1 MEGGGGG
8 GGSVSARVAM
18 LRVRSS
24 FSAEECEP
32 PSPPFTLPK
41 PPPEH
46 PQLTSELRELTA
58 DPPSGISASPSTED
72 NLFQWN
78 ATLIGPDESPWEG
91 GIYTLRLQF
100 PDQYPDKPPRVRFL
114 TEMFHP
120 NIFADGSLC
129 LDIIQDK
136 WKPIY
141 TVSSI
146 LSSVQS
152 LLCDPN
158 TDSPANVDA
167 AKLYK
172 ENKKE
177 YNKRVRRCAEKSL
190 DTS

>member
-1 MEGGGGG
+1 MC
-8 GGSVSARVAM
+8 S
-18 LRVRSS
+18 
-24 FSAEECEP
+24 
-32 PSPPFTLPK
+32 PSRA
-41 PPPEH
+41 
-46 PQLTSELRELTA
+46 Q
-58 DPPSGISASPSTED
+58 GVSASPASED

-78 ATLIGPDESPWEG
+78 ATLIGPDDSPWEG

-100 PDQYPDKPPRVRFL
+100 PDQYPDKAPRVRFL

-120 NIFADGSLC
+120 NIFADGALC
-129 LDIIQDK
+129 ACAANFRARAGASARACCPFIRPFFVTPPAAAHAGLDIIQDK
-136 WKPIY
+136 WKPVY

-167 AKLYK
+167 AKLYR

-177 YNKRVRRCAEKSL
+177 YNKRVRKCAEKSL
-190 DTS
+190 ETS

>member
-1 MEGGGGG
+1 MSSSEGGGP
-8 GGSVSARVAM
+8 SAATPHQVKMAM
-18 LRVRSS
+18 LRLASDKKALEVD
-24 FSAEECEP
+24 A
-32 PSPPFTLPK
+32 
-41 PPPEH
+41 
-46 PQLTSELRELTA
+46 
-58 DPPSGISASPSTED
+58 PSGVSASPSSED

-78 ATLIGPDESPWEG
+78 ATVIGPDESPWEG

-100 PDQYPDKPPRVRFL
+100 PDQYPDKPPRVRFI

-141 TVSSI
+141 TVASI

-158 TDSPANVDA
+158 TDSPANQEVREQPFCICIVCFIL
-167 AKLYK
+167 LYSPPPFTGG
-172 ENKKE
+172 
-177 YNKRVRRCAEKSL
+177 RLRPF
-190 DTS
+190 

>member
-1 MEGGGGG
+1 MSSSEGGGP
-8 GGSVSARVAM
+8 SSATPHQVKMAM
-18 LRVRSS
+18 LRLASDKKALEVD
-24 FSAEECEP
+24 A
-32 PSPPFTLPK
+32 
-41 PPPEH
+41 
-46 PQLTSELRELTA
+46 
-58 DPPSGISASPSTED
+58 PSGVSASPSSED

-78 ATLIGPDESPWEG
+78 ATVIGPDESPWEG

-100 PDQYPDKPPRVRFL
+100 PDQYPDKPPRVRFI

-141 TVSSI
+141 TVASI

-158 TDSPANVDA
+158 TDSPANQ
-167 AKLYK
+167 
-172 ENKKE
+172 E
-177 YNKRVRRCAEKSL
+177 VRG
-190 DTS
+190 DFFYDF